1 MSPRVLNKE
10 SARVP
15 QRFREKPFVV
25 SEASEAEGKGTEQRK
40 ILILII
46 Y

>member
-1 MSPRVLNKE
+1 MSRRVLNKE

-25 SEASEAEGKGTEQRK
+25 PEAPEAKGKRTERK
-40 ILILII
+40 EKS
-46 Y
+46 